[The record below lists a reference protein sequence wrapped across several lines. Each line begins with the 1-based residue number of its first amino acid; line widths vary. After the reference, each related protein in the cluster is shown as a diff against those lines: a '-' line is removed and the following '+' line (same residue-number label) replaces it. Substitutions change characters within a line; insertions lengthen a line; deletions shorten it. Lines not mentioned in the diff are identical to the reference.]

1 MIRTHPKTV
10 AVVTGH
16 DQPKLS
22 KGQQT
27 FNKLIK
33 QIEKDVIA
41 FEGIKKV
48 KAWLKKVQR
57 EAAKMD
63 DYGGCPF

>member
-1 MIRTHPKTV
+1 MTRTHLKTI

-22 KGQQT
+22 KGQQ
-27 FNKLIK
+27 
-33 QIEKDVIA
+33 
-41 FEGIKKV
+41 V
-48 KAWLKKVQR
+48 KTWLKKVQR